1 MAPLF
6 KTTIHFLVS
15 YAQTSIPDKAAQSSR
30 LAQSHICQTTDLQ
43 SPVLS
48 TISPGFNSLNVFAHG
63 KRSGDVIHKWWDG
76 HQWGPSVADM
86 ESLGSSGG
94 FPSAVSDNSS
104 KIDVFVPATNGS
116 LQHKFFNDL
125 NWKPSV
131 KDWHNF
137 GGIVDQIFAPSNT
150 SWAPGRVDIFFKGV
164 DGGLYL
170 KYYDSTN

>member
-1 MAPLF
+1 
-6 KTTIHFLVS
+6 
-15 YAQTSIPDKAAQSSR
+15 
-30 LAQSHICQTTDLQ
+30 
-43 SPVLS
+43 
-48 TISPGFNSLNVFAHG
+48 
-63 KRSGDVIHKWWDG
+63 
-76 HQWGPSVADM
+76 M